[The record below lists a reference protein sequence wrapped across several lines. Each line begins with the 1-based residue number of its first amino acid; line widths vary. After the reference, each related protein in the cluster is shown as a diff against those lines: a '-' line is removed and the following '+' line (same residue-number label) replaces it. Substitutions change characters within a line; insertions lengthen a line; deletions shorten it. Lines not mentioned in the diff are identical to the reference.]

1 MDWETV
7 YRDLKKRNWIILL
20 GLSTISTLFMDH
32 QVTLGVILGGLIIIL
47 NFNVLQHT
55 IRRAFPTEQGVK
67 SKKSIL
73 IIKGYFRLLVLGVVI
88 YLTLKFD
95 IVDPIGMTVGLS
107 TVVFSIVSLGI
118 SCAFRIFTRE
128 AT

>member
-7 YRDLKKRNWIILL
+7 YRDLRRRNWIILL
-20 GLSTISTLFMDH
+20 ALATISTLFMDH
-32 QVTLGVILGGLIIIL
+32 DVTLGVILGGLIIIL

-55 IRRAFPTEQGVK
+55 IRRAFPTEKVVK

-73 IIKGYFRLLVLGVVI
+73 IIKGYFRLLALGVVI
-88 YLTLKFD
+88 YFTLKLD
-95 IVDPIGMTVGLS
+95 MVDPIGLTVGLS

-118 SCAFRIFTRE
+118 SCAFRIFTGE

>member
-1 MDWETV
+1 MD
-7 YRDLKKRNWIILL
+7 YHI
-20 GLSTISTLFMDH
+20 
-32 QVTLGVILGGLIIIL
+32 TLGVVLGGLIIIV

-55 IRRAFPTEQGVK
+55 IRRAWPTEKVVNT
-67 SKKSIL
+67 KKSIL

-88 YLTLKFD
+88 YLTLKWD
-95 IVDPIGMTVGLS
+95 MVDPIALTVGLS

-118 SCAFRIFTRE
+118 SFAFKILTGE